1 MTLLITKFCPSA
13 PLSYTRI
20 DCLLDNS
27 CADTASSFNLFP
39 IVVEAIGYD
48 SFSAVFVSCDL
59 LGGKGGWVLEIF
71 IIGPV
76 RTTMA
81 CLARYLE
88 SWEGRMI
95 AFITLQV
102 WTYSR
107 IIWGG
112 QVKT

>member
-1 MTLLITKFCPSA
+1 MTLLITKFCPA
-13 PLSYTRI
+13 AALSYTRI
-20 DCLLDNS
+20 DCLFDNG

-39 IVVEAIGYD
+39 IVVEAIRYD
-48 SFSAVFVSCDL
+48 SFSAVFIGCDL
-59 LGGKGGWVLEIF
+59 LGGKGAWVLEII

-88 SWEGRMI
+88 SWKGRKI

-107 IIWGG
+107 IICGG
-112 QVKT
+112 